1 MATIIKRPII
11 NEKFTARQ
19 KDGVYGFEVSKDANK
34 QQIRAEI
41 EKMFS
46 VKVDKVNTMN
56 VRGKVKSRMTNGRQS
71 TGKTAA
77 YKKAI
82 VYLQKGEV
90 IDFYANI

>member
-1 MATIIKRPII
+1 MSIIKRPLI

-19 KDGVYGFEVSKDANK
+19 KDGVYGFEVDKAADK
-34 QQIRAEI
+34 LQIRAAV
-41 EKMFS
+41 EKMFG
-46 VKVDKVNTMN
+46 VKVEKVNTLN
-56 VRGKVKSRMTNGRQS
+56 VRGKVKSRMMKGRPT

-82 VYLQKGEV
+82 VYLKEGEV

>member
-1 MATIIKRPII
+1 MLNIIKRPII

-19 KDGVYGFEVSKDANK
+19 KDGVYGFEVDKDADK
-34 QQIRAEI
+34 FQIRAAV
-41 EKMFS
+41 EKMFG
-46 VKVDKVNTMN
+46 VKVEKVNTMN
-56 VRGKVKSRMTNGRQS
+56 VRGKAKSRFVKGKAM

-82 VYLQKGEV
+82 VYLQKDEV